1 MITAVLAAGAGDD
14 HAVAMDFSTV
24 TVGLQRQG
32 HFSPWCKGGSTAE
45 LDAAGVLAVFLGYYL
60 K

>member
-24 TVGLQRQG
+24 TLGLQRQG

-45 LDAAGVLAVFLGYYL
+45 LDAVLMDDD
-60 K
+60 